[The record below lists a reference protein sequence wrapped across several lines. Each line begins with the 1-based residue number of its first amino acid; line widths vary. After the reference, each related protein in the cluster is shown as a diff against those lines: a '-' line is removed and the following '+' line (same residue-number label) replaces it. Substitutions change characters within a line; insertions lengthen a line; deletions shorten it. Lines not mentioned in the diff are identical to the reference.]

1 MVADAVTAYAGARP
15 AGSGRREA
23 WSRRLPLLPAVV
35 VVFAVTQVPFVITFI
50 YSLFSWNL
58 FFPNRTH
65 FSGFKNYQ
73 AIFGDPLF
81 VTSLVNTVLITVL
94 AVVISLIFGVLIA
107 LLLNREIFGRGIVR
121 TLMIAPFLVMPVAA
135 ALIWK
140 HFLFDPSTGLIDIA
154 LSPLGFKGTYDWVNQ
169 LPLVSVITVIVWQWT
184 PFMMLIVLAGLQSQ
198 NLEVL
203 EAAKVDGAKAWS
215 TFRYITLPFLR
226 PYLELGGLLGT
237 LFILQTFDVIVFTT
251 GGGGGSGNATTNIP
265 YLLYL
270 IFSQSEDIGQ
280 AAAVGIIDV
289 AITILVASFALRTL
303 FSIFHVEARR

>member
-1 MVADAVTAYAGARP
+1 MVADAVSAGVPVRP
-15 AGSGRREA
+15 AISPRREG
-23 WSRRLPLLPAVV
+23 WSRRLPLLPAVL
-35 VVFAVTQVPFVITFI
+35 VVFAVTQVPFVITFV
-50 YSLFSWNL
+50 YSLISWNL
-58 FFPNRTH
+58 FFPTKTH
-65 FSGFKNYQ
+65 FAGFKNYQ
-73 AIFGDPLF
+73 EIFSNPLF

-94 AVVISLIFGVLIA
+94 SVAISLILGVLIA
-107 LLLNREIFGRGIVR
+107 LLLNQDIFGKGIVR

-135 ALIWK
+135 ALIWR
-140 HFLFDPSTGLIDIA
+140 HFLFDPSTGLIDVA
-154 LSPLGFKGTYDWVNQ
+154 LSPLGFKGTFDWVNQ
-169 LPLVSVITVIVWQWT
+169 LPMVSVITVIVWQWT

-203 EAAKVDGAKAWS
+203 EAAKVDGARSWS

-237 LFILQTFDVIVFTT
+237 LFILQTFDIVVFTT